1 MSDLNFNIDNL
12 SRSLI
17 AKASSAGGPSSATEQ
32 RAASVTLDTESPTDQ
47 YLTTTHLTQLL
58 NPLFDSRD
66 HVSVLEIRP
75 GPKSILHYLSPRLRR
90 KVWRYT
96 AIEPEDSSATIL
108 EEWLH
113 STSKTESPLPCL
125 ESPPNIRRISLDMAF
140 PTLTGAMPVAYNSK
154 ERFDIIFFSHGTH
167 SVLRFASMQWTLQM
181 LAKRPEGGMVVMI
194 HDGTLPMYVTGLVCH
209 KTASLPARTF
219 RVVNDD
225 AVLDRL
231 DSFNTS
237 SRLSNRW
244 RSFCRSVGR
253 CERED
258 SDYLLIAMPTIM
270 TVFQKHANSFGELT
284 RLVPMLN
291 KPLKDRVAR
300 LNHSS
305 LIVKPRNI
313 QHVQDCVRWALKHG
327 AGLTVIGG
335 GHSGHCIRP
344 HVASVDMIEFDEVHI
359 VPVEAGT
366 EDSKLD
372 AGSVVVA
379 GGGCKTSDIIKKTMI
394 AGLTVPLGSRPSVG
408 AGLWLQGGIGHL
420 ARLYGLAC
428 DAIVGAVLV
437 SVDSGQI
444 LWIGDV
450 PIQHRPAGAVR
461 PENESDL
468 LWAIKGAGTNIGII
482 VSVTFKAF
490 VAPTC
495 LVRNWAIP
503 LTDRVE
509 ARQKLV
515 EFNQFASKLPRNC
528 TADAYLYLDM
538 DQLHLGVTMFEACTT
553 DPTHELP
560 YPMPNCT
567 FLGSEHDIKDV
578 DSVGLFDADM
588 YMTKIH
594 GGHRSGKTYSFKR
607 CLFLKQVG
615 QADVTDILLTAM
627 ETRPTPLCYVQLLQ
641 GGGAVNDVAADAT
654 AFGCR
659 DWDFACMISG
669 VWPREDEVEVAGAVE
684 RWVYDVAKD
693 LLPLSSG
700 SYSTDLGPDPRDSA
714 LAAKAF
720 GLNRLRLAHIKHSL
734 DPHNV
739 LAYAC
744 PLPKAPQHKL
754 VILITG
760 ESCAGKDYCARI
772 WASVFTH
779 GSFTVR
785 TVSIS
790 DVTKRAY
797 AAATGADLNL
807 LLSDRAYKEQHRPA
821 LTEFFRGQA
830 RVRPQLPEEHFLGV
844 VYGAVDVD
852 VLLITGMRDQAPV
865 AAFSHLVPDTRL
877 IDVRIEASEE
887 TRQARRGCQGRQQER
902 KDKIDC
908 GEGTSNSAA
917 LEYPPSLIFEN
928 DTPGDEAVREFGEQ
942 HLLPLVDENL
952 QRLANMVRK
961 VHDFPRPA
969 IDFRHVLGISQQP
982 GGIGLCTSLL
992 QSHFTGDWAKV
1003 GAIACCEAG
1012 SFVYGSALAM
1022 QVDVPLALIREGGKL
1037 PQPTVSVPKSTSHIS
1052 SMAPRESS
1060 CDSSEKRLEI
1070 EQGLIPEGASVVV
1083 VDDVLATGRTLCA
1096 VLDLLVEAGIRAED
1110 VSVMVVAEFPVHRG
1124 RELLRQRG
1132 FSNVNIRSLLVFDGA

>member
-1 MSDLNFNIDNL
+1 MTDLKYFNESL

-17 AKASSAGGPSSATEQ
+17 AAAAAAAAASADQPGADTEK
-32 RAASVTLDTESPTDQ
+32 RAASVTLDPESPIYQ
-47 YLTTTHLTQLL
+47 YLFTAHLTQLL

-75 GPKSILHYLSPRLRR
+75 GPKSILHYFSPRLRR
-90 KVWRYT
+90 KVSRYT
-96 AIEPEDSSATIL
+96 AIEPDDRSATRL

-113 STSKTESPLPCL
+113 SPSEMGSPLPCL
-125 ESPPNIRRISLDMAF
+125 EIPPNIRRIPLNTAF
-140 PTLTGAMPVAYNSK
+140 PTLSGTRPVAYDSK
-154 ERFDIIFFSHGTH
+154 EKFDVIFFSHETH
-167 SVLRFASMQWTLQM
+167 SVLRFASMQWTLKM
-181 LAKRPEGGMVVMI
+181 LAKRPEGGMVMMI
-194 HDGTLPMYVTGLVCH
+194 HDVCH
-209 KTASLPARTF
+209 KTVSLPPRTF
-219 RVVNDD
+219 RVIDD
-225 AVLDRL
+225 DKVLDRL
-231 DSFNTS
+231 AHFSTPS
-237 SRLSNRW
+237 TLANRW
-244 RSFCRSVGR
+244 KRFCRGISR
-253 CERED
+253 CEKKD
-258 SDYLLIAMPTIM
+258 SDYLLFDLPTII
-270 TVFQKHANSFGELT
+270 TVFQEHANSFGKLT
-284 RLVPMLN
+284 RHVPMLN
-291 KPLKDRVAR
+291 EPLKDRVAR
-300 LNHSS
+300 LNHSP

-313 QHVQDCVRWALKHG
+313 QHVQHCVRWALKHG

-344 HVASVDMIEFDEVHI
+344 HVVSVDMIECDEVHI

-366 EDSKLD
+366 GDPNSDS
-372 AGSVVVA
+372 GSVVVA
-379 GGGCKTSDIIKKTMI
+379 GAGCKTSDIIKKTME

-437 SVDSGQI
+437 SVDSSQAC
-444 LWIGDV
+444 WYY
-450 PIQHRPAGAVR
+450 P

-490 VAPTC
+490 VAPTYS
-495 LVRNWAIP
+495 VRNWAIP

-509 ARQKLV
+509 ARQKLIEV
-515 EFNQFASKLPRNC
+515 DQFASKLPRNC
-528 TADAYLYLDM
+528 SADAYLYLDM

-553 DPTHELP
+553 DPTHELS
-560 YPMPNCT
+560 YPTPNCT
-567 FLGSEHDIKDV
+567 FLGSEHDIKHV
-578 DSVGLFDADM
+578 ESVGLFDVDM
-588 YMTKIH
+588 YMTKLH

-615 QADVTDILLTAM
+615 QADVADILLTAM

-659 DWDFACMISG
+659 DWGFACMITG
-669 VWPREDEVEVAGAVE
+669 VWPREDETEAAGAVE
-684 RWVYDVAKD
+684 KWVYDVTKD

-700 SYSTDLGPDPRDSA
+700 CYSTDLGPNPRDSA

-720 GLNRLRLAHIKHSL
+720 GLNRLRLAHIKHSS

-739 LAYAC
+739 LPYAC

-754 VILITG
+754 IILVTG

-772 WASVFTH
+772 WASVFTY
-779 GSFTVR
+779 GSFRVR

-790 DVTKRAY
+790 DATKRAY

-821 LTEFFRGQA
+821 LTEFFQGQA
-830 RVRPQLPEEHFLGV
+830 RVRPQLPEERFLDV

-865 AAFSHLVPDTRL
+865 AAFSHLLPGTRL
-877 IDVRIEASEE
+877 IDVRVEASEE
-887 TRQARRGCQGRQQER
+887 IRLSRRGCQGSQPERQDQ
-902 KDKIDC
+902 
-908 GEGTSNSAA
+908 TAA
-917 LEYPPSLIFEN
+917 LEYCANLIFEN
-928 DTPGDEAVREFGEQ
+928 DTPGDAAVRGFGEQ
-942 HLLPLVDENL
+942 HLLPLVDVDL
-952 QRLANMVRK
+952 QRLANMVRT

-969 IDFRHVLGISQQP
+969 IKFRHVLGISQQP
-982 GGIGLCTSLL
+982 SGIALCTSLL
-992 QSHFTGDWAKV
+992 QSHFTGDWAKID
-1003 GAIACCEAG
+1003 AIACCEAG
-1012 SFVYGSALAM
+1012 SFVYASPLAM
-1022 QVDVPLALIREGGKL
+1022 QVAAPLALIREGGKL
-1037 PQPTVSVPKSTSHIS
+1037 PLPTFSVPKIASHIS
-1052 SMAPRESS
+1052 SLAPS
-1060 CDSSEKRLEI
+1060 DSGEKWLEI
-1070 EQGLIPEGASVVV
+1070 EEGLIPEGASVVV

-1096 VLDLLVEAGIRAED
+1096 VLNLLVEAGIRAED
-1110 VSVMVVAEFPVHRG
+1110 VRVMVVAEFPVHRG

-1132 FSNVNIRSLLVFDGA
+1132 YGNINIQSLLVFDGA